1 MDPLNKLKEMKILLI
16 DDDEWIRH
24 SLALYFEGEG
34 CHLLALETAEQGLE
48 ELKRHDYPIIIA
60 DYRLP
65 GMDGLEFL
73 KQIHDSHS
81 QAMKILITAYRSEDV
96 VSKAIRTGIDDLI
109 EKPFTTKTIEDCL
122 SRLIDKWDQKS

>member
-1 MDPLNKLKEMKILLI
+1 MKILLI

-48 ELKRHDYPIIIA
+48 ELKRQNYPIIIA